1 MLKATDNFF
10 RNIRTG
16 NLVEV
21 SWGDSKAHPWDG
33 YGRMGV
39 VFLVT
44 RNYIAV
50 RSPAGYTFC
59 VGRHHVAVGTKIRPF
74 NNGSEMQCSGSQS
87 RSRHTA
93 RAK

>member
-16 NLVEV
+16 SFVEV
-21 SWGDSKAHPWDG
+21 SWGDPKAYPWEG
-33 YGRMGV
+33 YCRRGV

-50 RSPAGYTFC
+50 RSPAGYAFC
-59 VGRHHVAVGTKIRPF
+59 VGKHHVAVGAKVRPV
-74 NNGSEMQCSGSQS
+74 NRSEAQQCSGSQS
-87 RSRHTA
+87 RSRRATRA
-93 RAK
+93 R

>member
-21 SWGDSKAHPWDG
+21 LWGDSKAHWDG

-50 RSPAGYTFC
+50 RSPAGYAFC
-59 VGRHHVAVGTKIRPF
+59 VGKHHVAVGAKIRPF
-74 NNGSEMQCSGSQS
+74 NNGGEAECSGSQS
-87 RSRHTA
+87 RSRRAA
-93 RAK
+93 RAR